1 MATVTLKGN
10 PFNTVGNLPA
20 VGSVAPAF
28 ELVKNDLGSLNLSE
42 LKGKKV
48 VLNIFPSLDTAT
60 CATSVRKFNVD
71 AAKKDNTV
79 ILGISKDLPFA
90 SGRFCS
96 TEGIDKVITLSA
108 FRDTGFGDAYGVL
121 IADGPLAGLFARS
134 VVVLD
139 ENGKVAYTELV
150 PETVNEPNYEAA
162 LAAL

>member
-10 PFNTVGNLPA
+10 AFNTSGNLPS
-20 VGSVAPAF
+20 VGSEAPAF
-28 ELVKNDLGSLNLSE
+28 ELVKNDLGNLSLAE

-71 AAKKDNTV
+71 AAKKDNV
-79 ILGISKDLPFA
+79 VVLGISKDLPFA

-108 FRDTGFGDAYGVL
+108 FRDKGFGAAYGVD
-121 IADGPLAGLFARS
+121 IVDGPLAGLFARS
-134 VVVLD
+134 VVVID
-139 ENGKVAYTELV
+139 ENGKVVYTELV